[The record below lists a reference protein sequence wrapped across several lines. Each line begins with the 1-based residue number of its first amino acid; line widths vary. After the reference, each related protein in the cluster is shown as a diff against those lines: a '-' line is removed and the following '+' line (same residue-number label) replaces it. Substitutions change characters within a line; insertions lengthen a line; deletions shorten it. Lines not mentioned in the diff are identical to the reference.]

1 MGITLPL
8 TIPFTMSDNGASK
21 GVMLPITLPI
31 TFSGSYVKP
40 TRVKIPFSLPM
51 SFDTSEITRVVLY
64 IPTTLEIEFANLHQE
79 VKVPLKEVADT
90 KVVKVPLKE
99 YTMDFKGLIIDET
112 IVASMRKDITILED
126 IRSRI
131 LFDVELINRNYVKVT
146 WYGETVPTVEVRHK
160 MEVDE
165 EWTSVGVFNWSDESV
180 EFALDNNE
188 HNIMLIG
195 GNNTGESGTCV
206 IGEAS
211 YIRIDPIVGVLINE
225 KIYNVAID
233 FTREFHVDVNY

>member
-21 GVMLPITLPI
+21 GVMLPVTLPI

-90 KVVKVPLKE
+90 KVVKVTLKE
-99 YTMDFKGLIIDET
+99 YTMDFKVLIIDET

-146 WYGETVPTVEVRHK
+146 WYGETVPTVEV
-160 MEVDE
+160 
-165 EWTSVGVFNWSDESV
+165 S
-180 EFALDNNE
+180 L
-188 HNIMLIG
+188 
-195 GNNTGESGTCV
+195 
-206 IGEAS
+206 
-211 YIRIDPIVGVLINE
+211 
-225 KIYNVAID
+225 
-233 FTREFHVDVNY
+233 